1 MKLKLTLVLLT
12 VFAVS
17 HLYSQNEDTINQSE
31 KLLKPYSKI
40 DFSFSGLGLSLDA
53 PLSNKVLLEFA
64 VGAGAG
70 YRVDEDFRYRM
81 YFDSPAVYA
90 SVHGKYYYNQ
100 EDRLRRSRPLSFNA
114 GNFFGVKAK
123 YTTPNLAD
131 EAKTWHTMLV
141 AFHWG
146 MQRKMGRHFLYQLT
160 IGVGGAV
167 DLEDKTTTHVT
178 LYPDFNFRVSYVL
191 PFGK

>member
-1 MKLKLTLVLLT
+1 
-12 VFAVS
+12 
-17 HLYSQNEDTINQSE
+17 
-31 KLLKPYSKI
+31 
-40 DFSFSGLGLSLDA
+40 
-53 PLSNKVLLEFA
+53 
-64 VGAGAG
+64 
-70 YRVDEDFRYRM
+70 M

-123 YTTPNLAD
+123 YTTPNLAG